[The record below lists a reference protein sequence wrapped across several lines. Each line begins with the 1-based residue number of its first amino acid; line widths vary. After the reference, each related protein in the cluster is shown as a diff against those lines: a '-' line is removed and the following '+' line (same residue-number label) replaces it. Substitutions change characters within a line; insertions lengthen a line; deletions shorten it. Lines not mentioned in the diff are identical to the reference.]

1 MKVESNLTELNI
13 TRFDQKIEHLSGGQK
28 NGCACKKYCQM
39 ILTYFLLDEP
49 TNHLDEAM
57 IRWLEEYLR
66 SYKGTVIMV
75 THDRYFLDRVTNRIL
90 EISHGKMY
98 GYDSDYS
105 GFLEL
110 KAQREE
116 MESASERKR
125 QSVLRMELEW
135 AKRGC
140 RARTTKQRAR
150 LERLEQLKN
159 GNTPIKDQTV
169 ELDSVETRMGKKTIE
184 LHHVSKNTEK
194 K

>member
-1 MKVESNLTELNI
+1 
-13 TRFDQKIEHLSGGQK
+13 
-28 NGCACKKYCQM
+28 
-39 ILTYFLLDEP
+39 
-49 TNHLDEAM
+49 
-57 IRWLEEYLR
+57 
-66 SYKGTVIMV
+66 
-75 THDRYFLDRVTNRIL
+75 
-90 EISHGKMY
+90 MY